1 MQHNLEK
8 EQSSRHSREK
18 AGWGRTGVGDGSERR
33 GGMGEVEVG
42 GCGGWEEVGVGGG
55 GGRSDA

>member
-1 MQHNLEK
+1 MGV
-8 EQSSRHSREK
+8 RESG
-18 AGWGRTGVGDGSERR
+18 GWV
-33 GGMGEVEVG
+33 GEVEVE